1 MMEEKRTLG
10 FICPKCGKS
19 MMGQRSVFALSAG
32 PAAVVC
38 DCGEKELISETDGV
52 RYRLTVPCGI
62 CGGEH
67 IAEVSADAM
76 LRGRGIA
83 LSCPE
88 TKMLCCYIGEE
99 GRVAAAMRELEITAE
114 KMKSQKDDPETF
126 VDNVIMYEF
135 LSELRDIAARDG
147 ISCSCGSKRYAMEIR
162 QGAVDL
168 ICHDC
173 GAKLRLSAATDED
186 LDKLCCRYTLTIQ
199 GK

>member
-1 MMEEKRTLG
+1 
-10 FICPKCGKS
+10 
-19 MMGQRSVFALSAG
+19 
-32 PAAVVC
+32 
-38 DCGEKELISETDGV
+38 
-52 RYRLTVPCGI
+52 
-62 CGGEH
+62 
-67 IAEVSADAM
+67 
-76 LRGRGIA
+76 
-83 LSCPE
+83 
-88 TKMLCCYIGEE
+88 
-99 GRVAAAMRELEITAE
+99 
-114 KMKSQKDDPETF
+114 MKSQKDDQETF